1 MDHNPRLVIASDL
14 GTYRRLLRYLRPY
27 LARLCLSL
35 LFSLF
40 IAATSGAVAF
50 LFKYVVNDILIA
62 RDMTMLRLI
71 TLGIVAIYLIKAVC
85 DYLSYYL
92 MSDVGQR
99 VVMNLRNE
107 VYAHIQSL
115 SMPFFIRT
123 PTGVLISRITN
134 DVNMVHASVTNAIT
148 NSVRESLTLV
158 GLVFVVF
165 FRDAHL
171 ALLSMIVFPIVI
183 YPISR
188 FGKRLK
194 RYSTRSMAVMGSV
207 TSILDEAISGM
218 RIVKVYS
225 MEEHEIR
232 RFAAENHRYYRNWM
246 KRVAIR
252 AMSGPLME
260 LIAGIAGA
268 GILWYGGM
276 MVIDGRMTA
285 GDFASFLLALGML
298 YAPIRKLNNLNIDIQ
313 EGIAAARRLFQ
324 VMDTMP
330 EILEKPGAA
339 ELGLVDGGF
348 EFRDVW
354 FSYTGEE
361 YALKGVDF
369 KAEQGASIAL
379 VGESG
384 SGKTT
389 IANLLPRLFDVTRGG
404 IVIGGRDIRDVTFSS
419 LRKNI
424 AMVTQDMILFNDTV
438 RANIAYGS
446 DAATFDEVVRAAS
459 LAHAHDFIEA
469 LPDGYDT
476 VIGESGVRLSGGQ
489 RQRVCI
495 ARAIVRDA
503 PILILDEAT
512 SALDT
517 ESEREVQAAM
527 DKLMKGRTTLI
538 IAHRLSTIAG
548 VDRIIVLQEGRIAE
562 QGTHDEL
569 MELNG
574 IYAKLYSLQFD
585 HA

>member
-62 RDMTMLRLI
+62 KDMTMLRLI
-71 TLGIVAIYLIKAVC
+71 TLGIVAVYLIKAVC

-107 VYAHIQSL
+107 VYAHIQTL

-134 DVNMVHASVTNAIT
+134 DVNMVQASVTNAIT

-171 ALLSMIVFPIVI
+171 ALLSMVVFPVVI

-194 RYSTRSMAVMGSV
+194 RYSTKSMAVMGSV

-225 MEEHEIR
+225 MEEHEIK
-232 RFAAENHRYYRNWM
+232 RFAAENYRYYRNWM

-268 GILWYGGM
+268 GILWYGGT
-276 MVIDGRMTA
+276 MVIDGKMTP

-324 VMDTMP
+324 VMDTTP

-339 ELGLVDGGF
+339 ELGRVDDGF

-389 IANLLPRLFDVTRGG
+389 IANLLPRLFDVTSGE

-446 DAATFDEVVRAAS
+446 DAATLDEVVRAAS

-469 LPDGYDT
+469 LPEGYDT

-489 RQRVCI
+489 RQRICI

-527 DKLMKGRTTLI
+527 DKLMKGRTSLI